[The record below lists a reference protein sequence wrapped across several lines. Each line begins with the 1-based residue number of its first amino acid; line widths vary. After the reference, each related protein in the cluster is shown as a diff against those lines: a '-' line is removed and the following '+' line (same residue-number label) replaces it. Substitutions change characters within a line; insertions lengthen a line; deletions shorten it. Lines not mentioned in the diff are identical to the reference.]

1 MQHFNCYFH
10 HKQHFVH
17 SQQLT
22 RRAVWESIKKKRLLP
37 YLGRFY
43 SFWFKELEMKVTFTH
58 VFIQTMEVIFVFTQ
72 LLNVYNESNFCWR
85 QSQILKD
92 FPDPL
97 FSLRHNFNPTQ
108 NNSQKH
114 KNQLPV
120 GILKTEK
127 WKDIRQR
134 DFFFCKAN
142 EMPASFTTALLM
154 TLSQTCGARTLPL
167 SLKTSMSVPNT
178 VAWAI

>member
-58 VFIQTMEVIFVFTQ
+58 VFIQTMEVVFVFTQ
-72 LLNVYNESNFCWR
+72 LLNVSNESNFWWR

-97 FSLRHNFNPTQ
+97 WHNFNPTQ

-134 DFFFCKAN
+134 DFFFARPMRCQL
-142 EMPASFTTALLM
+142 P
-154 TLSQTCGARTLPL
+154 SQQPCSWPSARPVGLERCHCHSKHP
-167 SLKTSMSVPNT
+167 
-178 VAWAI
+178 WAYQTP